1 MVKFESFFELS
12 SPYTIICNAASLYKH
27 VLFADAVKDICGY
40 RDNLQCC
47 FIMCFSEFTEIFRR
61 ITVQI
66 ETFSSNHPSPSYINR
81 VFGRFL
87 SEYLDILF
95 SHLWI
100 SWFTSITSKSTSIS
114 LQTNF
119 TFLGKPV
126 SDAILH

>member
-1 MVKFESFFELS
+1 MVKFESVFRIAFA
-12 SPYTIICNAASLYKH
+12 ICNHMQRNKH
-27 VLFADAVKDICGY
+27 VLLADAVKDICGY
-40 RDNLQCC
+40 RDNLQCY
-47 FIMCFSEFTEIFRR
+47 FITHPSEYTEIFRR